1 MKRLNQSALV
11 VVLSAFAG
19 MSLASPGHQHGSAVQ
34 DDKKNEATMMQHEG
48 DGSMH
53 GGHGH
58 MMGDHKHQMMQKE
71 EPGHPHQPSQKHK
84 EAGHMMKHEEGHHGN
99 GHHGMPH
106 HGEGH
111 HSMGHHGGS
120 KAGKP
125 GKEKHVDRVVHVE
138 ANDQMRFEHEKLQVK
153 PGETIKFVVHN
164 QGKIAHEFALG
175 TKDEHH
181 AHGQMMMKHPGM
193 HHEEGGAA
201 ITLQPGETKE
211 LIWTFHHAED
221 VQVACNI
228 PGHYAAGM
236 HSPVMMKHD

>member
-1 MKRLNQSALV
+1 MKQLKSSVLV
-11 VVLSAFAG
+11 LALSAATAWTWAG
-19 MSLASPGHQHGSAVQ
+19 PGHQQEHHRENSA
-34 DDKKNEATMMQHEG
+34 AQHEYHGKHSGKMG
-48 DGSMH
+48 DEDKHHGQGMH
-53 GGHGH
+53 G
-58 MMGDHKHQMMQKE
+58 K
-71 EPGHPHQPSQKHK
+71 
-84 EAGHMMKHEEGHHGN
+84 GHHDG
-99 GHHGMPH
+99 GHHDMQGD
-106 HGEGH
+106 
-111 HSMGHHGGS
+111 MGHHGGS

-164 QGKIAHEFALG
+164 KGKITHEFALG
-175 TKDEHH
+175 TKEEHH

-211 LIWTFHHAED
+211 LIWTFNHAED

-236 HSPVMMKHD
+236 HSPVMMKHH